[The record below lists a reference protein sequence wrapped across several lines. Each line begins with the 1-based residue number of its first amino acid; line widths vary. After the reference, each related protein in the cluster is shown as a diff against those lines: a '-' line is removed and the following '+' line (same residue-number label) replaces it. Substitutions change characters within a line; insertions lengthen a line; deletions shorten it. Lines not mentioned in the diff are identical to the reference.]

1 MILLTK
7 EKRIMSELYDSG
19 DYNNLKFEYVSPTKD
34 VSFYEFM
41 DYKELFSAIKNNQ
54 IKFSVVKNK
63 QDEFFN
69 KLNNIK
75 IGKKTEKQ
83 KKVIILINFI
93 LYQIFKIIL
102 IIF

>member
-1 MILLTK
+1 
-7 EKRIMSELYDSG
+7 MSELYDSV
-19 DYNNLKFEYVSPTKD
+19 DYNNLKFVYVSPTKD

-41 DYKELFSAIKNNQ
+41 DSKELFSAIKNNQ

-69 KLNNIK
+69 KLNNKK

>member
-7 EKRIMSELYDSG
+7 EKRIMSELYDSV

-41 DYKELFSAIKNNQ
+41 DSKELFSAIKNNQ

-69 KLNNIK
+69 KLNNKK

>member
-1 MILLTK
+1 
-7 EKRIMSELYDSG
+7 MSELYDSV

-41 DYKELFSAIKNNQ
+41 DSKELFSAIKNNQ

-75 IGKKTEKQ
+75 ISKKTEKQ